1 LTLRGRIAVAAA
13 SAVVVAVVAVS
24 LATYMVA
31 RGELRSEIDASLVNR
46 VSLAQQAADEIR
58 PFLSVPIMGFP
69 VQGIAQFDTSYYMLT
84 LPTGDSLSPPGQP
97 FELPTPASGQGEE
110 PHLSDVWIDGVHLR
124 MVAARVEPIGV
135 LTVARPLAEVDQALA
150 GLAVSLFAIGSIGSL
165 LAGLAGLLIGRSA
178 LRPIDAL
185 TSAAERVAETQQ
197 LAERIEVE
205 GDDEVARLAT
215 SFNAMLAALEESR
228 QQQRQLVRDAG
239 HELRTPLT
247 ALRMNVE
254 MLARSE
260 GLSDDVRKELVAAAV
275 EEVEALSSLVTEVID
290 LASDHRAEEPMEVFD
305 LDGAVAEAAERC
317 RRRSGREIVVVA
329 GGGSV
334 LARRSAIGRALDN
347 LLDNAVKWSEADKP
361 IEISA
366 TMGRVAVRDHG
377 PGIAAQDQSRVFD
390 RFYRA
395 DSARGMAGSG
405 LGLSIVK
412 QTADDHGGSVF
423 VEEAAGGGAV
433 VGFALPTR

>member
-1 LTLRGRIAVAAA
+1 
-13 SAVVVAVVAVS
+13 
-24 LATYMVA
+24 
-31 RGELRSEIDASLVNR
+31 VNR

-135 LTVARPLAEVDQALA
+135 LTVARPLAEVDQA
-150 GLAVSLFAIGSIGSL
+150 
-165 LAGLAGLLIGRSA
+165 LAGLLIGRSA